1 MSAPPSGA
9 CSTSAMRFLYFL
21 SRPVS
26 FLGADFIRP
35 PHPPIQY
42 CIPILKRF
50 EVTQKRASPLG
61 KERVNQANMMGIIQS
76 IRLLCVF
83 WLGSTVGACTIFC
96 CTHIEAPT
104 SSARNISPVAKFSQ
118 RKWLF
123 RGSVE

>member
-76 IRLLCVF
+76 IRLL
-83 WLGSTVGACTIFC
+83 
-96 CTHIEAPT
+96 
-104 SSARNISPVAKFSQ
+104 
-118 RKWLF
+118 
-123 RGSVE
+123 